1 MLSQLENV
9 ISDVPAR
16 NEEEDSKRAFMAT
29 TTQQQSLS
37 DPPRSKRYLCLK
49 ICYRKMTLLILLLLA
64 IITAL
69 EILKTITENT
79 DLKLLTNLILQELN
93 VTYQENKVKMI

>member
-1 MLSQLENV
+1 
-9 ISDVPAR
+9 
-16 NEEEDSKRAFMAT
+16 
-29 TTQQQSLS
+29 
-37 DPPRSKRYLCLK
+37 
-49 ICYRKMTLLILLLLA
+49 MTLLILLLLA